1 MDISLPDPERNRCP
15 PNRWG
20 GIRLNRP
27 VVKYAESFAF
37 KRECK
42 RLELSPSKYASKIL
56 DLAAEVLA
64 AVPTPTDK
72 KEF

>member
-27 VVKYAESFAF
+27 AVKYAESLAF
-37 KRECK
+37 KRECA
-42 RLELSPSKYASKIL
+42 RLQLSPSKYASRVL
-56 DLAAEVLA
+56 DLVALALAEH
-64 AVPTPTDK
+64 PTPT
-72 KEF
+72 EI